1 MGDKS
6 ARKKQYIIDKAREVF
21 MEKGYKTVTMK
32 DIVDICEISRGG
44 LYLYFE
50 STRQLF
56 LEVLKADDEGGEDI
70 FNGKISE
77 ESTAAEILVLFLVE
91 QKKEI
96 LKKKDSLTKATYEF
110 YFEGR
115 PDKKDDVIHKEFDEA
130 VKVLKR
136 IIDIGIENEEFNCS
150 DSYEA
155 ARGIMFTMEGLKVIA
170 HTSGISGDAIDK
182 QFLYILSTLGV
193 ENDA

>member
-6 ARKKQYIIDKAREVF
+6 TRKKQYIIDKAAAVF

-32 DIVDICEISRGG
+32 DIVEACDISRGG

-56 LEVLKADDEGGEDI
+56 IEVLKNANEGGEDI
-70 FNGKISE
+70 FSGKITE
-77 ESTAAEILVLFLVE
+77 ESTATEILVVFFLE

-96 LKKKDSLTKATYEF
+96 LKKNTLAKAAYEF
-110 YFEGR
+110 YFEDK
-115 PDKKDDVIHKEFDEA
+115 PEKKDDLMKQDFDGA
-130 VKVLKR
+130 VKVLQK
-136 IIDIGIENEEFNCS
+136 IIDVGVENEEFVCDNP
-150 DSYEA
+150 YEA
-155 ARGIMFTMEGLKVIA
+155 ARNIMFTIEGFKVTA
-170 HTSGISGDAIDK
+170 QTFGVTPEVLDK

-193 ENDA
+193 ENDV